1 MAARID
7 VHAHFVP
14 PAYREAAVAA
24 GHSRPD
30 GMPALPEWSPEL
42 ALETMDALGIAAAC
56 LSVSSPGIWFGD
68 AGAAAKLARAVND
81 SAAELARKYPDR
93 FGFFASLPL
102 PDVPAALAELSRAL
116 DELGADGVVLLT
128 NFAGTYLGDP
138 ALEPVWQ
145 ELAARQA
152 TVFLHPT
159 GPSCVPVLHRD
170 RPYPLMEFLFD
181 TTRSVTDLVLS
192 GALLRHPG
200 IKLIVPHAGAAFPA
214 MADRIAAISGRLLTD
229 EPGSGEFLQALR
241 GFWYDT
247 AGFPLPGQL
256 GALLHLAERDQ
267 LVYGSDWPFTAEQV
281 AQHLAAALDAAPAA
295 LLAPGDLDAVRSGNA
310 ARLLPALYQR
320 AAGRLGNAGG

>member
-1 MAARID
+1 MSARID

-30 GMPALPEWSPEL
+30 GMPAIPEWSPGL
-42 ALETMDALGIAAAC
+42 ALETMDRLGIAAAC
-56 LSVSSPGIWFGD
+56 VSVSSPGIWFGD
-68 AGAAAKLARAVND
+68 AGAAARLARAVND
-81 SAAELARKYPDR
+81 SGAELVRAHPDR

-102 PDVPAALAELSRAL
+102 PDVPLALTELSRSL

-128 NFAGTYLGDP
+128 NYAGTYLGDP
-138 ALEPVWQ
+138 VLEPVWQ

-159 GPSCVPVLHRD
+159 GPSCVPATHRD
-170 RPYPLMEFLFD
+170 RPYPVMEFLFD

-200 IKLIVPHAGAAFPA
+200 VKLVVPHAGAALPA
-214 MADRIAAISGRLLTD
+214 MAHRIAAISGRLLTD

-247 AGFPLPGQL
+247 AGFPLPAQL
-256 GALLHLAERDQ
+256 GALLHLAEKDQ
-267 LVYGSDWPFTAEQV
+267 LVYGSDWPFTAEQMS
-281 AQHLAAALDAAPAA
+281 QRLAAELDAAPPA
-295 LLAPGDLDAVRSGNA
+295 LLSPDELDAIRSGNA
-310 ARLLPALYQR
+310 ARLLPALYGR
-320 AAGRLGNAGG
+320 LPDAAG

>member
-1 MAARID
+1 MPARID

-14 PAYREAAVAA
+14 PVYREATVAA

-30 GMPALPEWSPEL
+30 GMPALPQWSPEL
-42 ALETMDALGIAAAC
+42 ALETMDRLRIAAPGPS
-56 LSVSSPGIWFGD
+56 LSSPGIWFGD
-68 AGAAAKLARAVND
+68 AGAAARLARAVND
-81 SAAELARKYPDR
+81 SGAELARAHPDR

-102 PDVPAALAELSRAL
+102 PDVPQALAELSRSL

-128 NFAGTYLGDP
+128 NYAGTYLGDP

-159 GPSCVPVLHRD
+159 GPSCVPVLHRE

-200 IKLIVPHAGAAFPA
+200 VKLVVPHAGAAFPA
-214 MADRIAAISGRLLTD
+214 MAHRIAAISGALLTD
-229 EPGSGEFLQALR
+229 EPGRGDLLQALR
-241 GFWYDT
+241 G
-247 AGFPLPGQL
+247 
-256 GALLHLAERDQ
+256 
-267 LVYGSDWPFTAEQV
+267 
-281 AQHLAAALDAAPAA
+281 
-295 LLAPGDLDAVRSGNA
+295 
-310 ARLLPALYQR
+310 
-320 AAGRLGNAGG
+320 